1 MHESSAHRDRWMHF
15 WWCNYC
21 KIELCWRVIVCFD
34 GLSRHLEACWHCKW
48 MTFDLLRQFYAVDP
62 CTVVSKLPVLV
73 GFDPYS
79 LAVAC
84 KSLFH
89 AFCMRKSLLW
99 QDQLHHYSLNII
111 ALCALQWVGSIS
123 WKKEA
128 YWKWWVFGN
137 CPFLHVRIMM
147 DFAGST
153 GPFSTGLSLPAFND
167 LIEANGLCPV
177 WFRLKLMKWE
187 AFSVSMDIVAQ
198 WHGSFFSG
206 PAHGSNACTSLLFSL
221 AYIK

>member
-1 MHESSAHRDRWMHF
+1 MF
-15 WWCNYC
+15 WWTFKALGGVLTLQVNDFWST
-21 KIELCWRVIVCFD
+21 KTILCSWSMHGC
-34 GLSRHLEACWHCKW
+34 LQTASACWIW
-48 MTFDLLRQFYAVDP
+48 AVFA
-62 CTVVSKLPVLV
+62 CS
-73 GFDPYS
+73 
-79 LAVAC
+79 VAC

-177 WFRLKLMKWE
+177 WFRLKLMKLE